1 MEMLGVVAFV
11 FAMVAIGF
19 ASNIDAKVNK
29 LVKRIEELE
38 KK

>member
-1 MEMLGVVAFV
+1 MEMLGVPAFV
-11 FAMVAIGF
+11 FAMIAVGL
-19 ASNIDAKVNK
+19 ASKIDAKVNK